1 METEATPS
9 AAARPACAGAVTGA
23 AVGCSFIP
31 PAATRSP
38 SAHGSAA
45 SGVGE
50 REALAGL
57 FTSVVAV
64 RRLSDE
70 ELARRLV
77 LLGRAKSHLVALEA
91 EAVAELSRRRGEANA
106 AELMRNE
113 LKQSRNDAKR
123 AVQFAER
130 LAALPETAQALSDGA
145 ITPQHARMIADA
157 AEHTPI
163 DEAELVEA
171 AGREPVDVFGRT
183 VRDHVNDRSS
193 DDLEERRKRQRAQR
207 KARITQQSDGMY
219 NLFGRFD
226 PVAGARIETA
236 LAAMAGRM
244 WRAEDAKNR
253 ATPQQRFAD
262 ALETLIT
269 RDGSGKSQS
278 TTLLVIADYD
288 TTAGRLQNP
297 RLADGTQLAAEEL
310 VRLACE
316 AAILPA
322 VFDAKSQPLWLGR
335 EHRHASDGQRA
346 VLAARDKGC
355 VGCGRN
361 HNRCQPHHIVRAADG
376 GPTDIDNLCLL
387 CIHCHHKDVHEY
399 GGQIVRG
406 PTENTNSSS
415 PNHLHAPHPPP
426 SRPSGNG
433 ASPSDGS
440 VTGAVA
446 VPLCP
451 MAVSPGAVAVP
462 LCPMAAPMWPPP
474 GRWGPLRGHQ
484 DRFQG
489 QGQQAPAHR
498 SGECKGPP
506 SEVWR
511 HGRTPFAYGHL
522 HVLRGGGVAGPHR

>member
-1 METEATPS
+1 METEVTPS
-9 AAARPACAGAVTGA
+9 AAARPARAGAVTGA

-31 PAATRSP
+31 PAAATRPP

-77 LLGRAKSHLVALEA
+77 VLGRAKSHPVALEA

-106 AELMRNE
+106 AELLRNE
-113 LKQSRNDAKR
+113 LKQSRNGAKR
-123 AVQFAER
+123 DVQFAER

-207 KARITQQSDGMY
+207 KASITQQSDGMY

-236 LAAMAGRM
+236 LAAMAGKM

-288 TTAGRLQNP
+288 TTAGRLQTP
-297 RLADGTQLAAEEL
+297 RLADGTPLVAEEL

-335 EHRHASDGQRA
+335 EYRHASDGQRA

-361 HNRCQPHHIVRAADG
+361 HNRCQPHHIVHAADG
-376 GPTDIDNLCLL
+376 GPTDIDNLCML

-399 GGQIVRG
+399 GGQIVQTGVRFVQQ
-406 PTENTNSSS
+406 PQPS
-415 PNHLHAPHPPP
+415 PRPPP
-426 SRPSGNG
+426 PSSRPSGNG
-433 ASPSDGS
+433 ATPSDGS
-440 VTGAVA
+440 VTGSGGVTGAGNGVTGSGGVTGA
-446 VPLCP
+446 GNGVTG
-451 MAVSPGAVAVP
+451 SGGGAV
-462 LCPMAAPMWPPP
+462 
-474 GRWGPLRGHQ
+474 
-484 DRFQG
+484 
-489 QGQQAPAHR
+489 R
-498 SGECKGPP
+498 SGGGGAVGSGGGGAARSNGGVARRRNGVTESGGEA
-506 SEVWR
+506 SR
-511 HGRTPFAYGHL
+511 S
-522 HVLRGGGVAGPHR
+522 GGGVGRSGAGD

>member
-1 METEATPS
+1 METEVTPS
-9 AAARPACAGAVTGA
+9 AAARPARAGAVA
-23 AVGCSFIP
+23 AASRP
-31 PAATRSP
+31 SAARPAAATRPP

-77 LLGRAKSHLVALEA
+77 VLGRAKSHLVALEA

-106 AELMRNE
+106 AELLRNE
-113 LKQSRNDAKR
+113 LKQSRNGAKR
-123 AVQFAER
+123 DVQFAER

-207 KARITQQSDGMY
+207 KASITQQSDGMY
-219 NLFGRFD
+219 NLFGRLD

-288 TTAGRLQNP
+288 TTAGRLQTP
-297 RLADGTQLAAEEL
+297 RLADGTPLMAEEL

-335 EHRHASDGQRA
+335 EYRHASDGQRA

-361 HNRCQPHHIVRAADG
+361 HNRCQPHHIVHAADG
-376 GPTDIDNLCLL
+376 GPTDIDNLCML

-399 GGQIVRG
+399 GGQIVQRPDG
-406 PTENTNSSS
+406 KYELQQPQPS
-415 PNHLHAPHPPP
+415 PRPPPPP

-433 ASPSDGS
+433 ATPSNGS
-440 VTGAVA
+440 VTGSGGVTGAGNGVTG
-446 VPLCP
+446 
-451 MAVSPGAVAVP
+451 SGGGAV
-462 LCPMAAPMWPPP
+462 
-474 GRWGPLRGHQ
+474 
-484 DRFQG
+484 
-489 QGQQAPAHR
+489 R
-498 SGECKGPP
+498 SGGGGAVGSGGGAVGSGGGAVGSGGGAAARSDGGGTRRRNGVTESGGEA
-506 SEVWR
+506 SR
-511 HGRTPFAYGHL
+511 S
-522 HVLRGGGVAGPHR
+522 GGGVGRSGASD